1 MPIRALAI
9 DTQFLCSS
17 GLATFGI
24 TPSTHHRQRVSDILF
39 SDGHAVSRANRDNRF
54 VVDLS
59 DYADVRDAFNK
70 ILKVLEQADT
80 EP

>member
-1 MPIRALAI
+1 M
-9 DTQFLCSS
+9 
-17 GLATFGI
+17 
-24 TPSTHHRQRVSDILF
+24 TPSSFAPPPWPPSASPPAPTTGSRSADILF
-39 SDGHAVSRANRDNRF
+39 SDAHAVSRLNRDGRF

-59 DYADVRDAFNK
+59 NYAEVRSAFDK